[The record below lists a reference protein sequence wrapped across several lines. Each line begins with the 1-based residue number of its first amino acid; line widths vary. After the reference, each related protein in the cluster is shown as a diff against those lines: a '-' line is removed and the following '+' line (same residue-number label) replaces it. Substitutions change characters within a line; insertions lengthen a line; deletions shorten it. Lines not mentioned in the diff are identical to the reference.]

1 VEREMHG
8 RLCRQFAD
16 AEINGEGTNPA
27 FFRLGMLGIIK
38 GEGTMPDGP
47 AGSGRKVSC
56 ADEGNRMSRGGG
68 RTLRVASA
76 EMAWLAC
83 DTTDDNDRAFS
94 EFELAVLVVVFPCT
108 VAFFELGILIL
119 QCFDN
124 HWSFSGRQH
133 KDWSKYY
140 KQTIVLWVNGHDWI
154 QLSRLSE
161 EKWQKRRNIM
171 VNYKNVAN
179 VLFGPSRILT
189 PGPARGVWPVT
200 TDRNSP
206 HLDQSEHWQTPI

>member
-1 VEREMHG
+1 MWGKPLIPPWGMECPEWVRDRVLTWKSHPDSGVFSTICLGETPLTWPLLLPSGAVEREMHG

-76 EMAWLAC
+76 EMA
-83 DTTDDNDRAFS
+83 
-94 EFELAVLVVVFPCT
+94 
-108 VAFFELGILIL
+108 
-119 QCFDN
+119 
-124 HWSFSGRQH
+124 
-133 KDWSKYY
+133 
-140 KQTIVLWVNGHDWI
+140 
-154 QLSRLSE
+154 
-161 EKWQKRRNIM
+161 
-171 VNYKNVAN
+171 
-179 VLFGPSRILT
+179 
-189 PGPARGVWPVT
+189 
-200 TDRNSP
+200 
-206 HLDQSEHWQTPI
+206 